1 MIGGLPTPVSVFLA
15 GGGAGA
21 FLCAVGAEVYS
32 RQTFRPL
39 VHSGTLISGPLVA
52 LGMPFL
58 IYDLG
63 MGKREPWRIF
73 FLFFGNPGS
82 VMSWGAW
89 IISAFVAG
97 ALA

>member
-1 MIGGLPTPVSVFLA
+1 MIWGLPIAVYLFLA
-15 GGGAGA
+15 GAGAGA
-21 FLCAVGAEVYS
+21 FLCAVGAELYS

-39 VHSGTLISGPLVA
+39 IHSGTIISGPMVA

-63 MGKREPWRIF
+63 MGRREPWRIF

-82 VMSWGAW
+82 IMTWGTW
-89 IISAFVAG
+89 I
-97 ALA
+97 